1 MLFPKSIPAHL
12 IPNVLS
18 EIAECDAFRAEN
30 PLPAEG
36 EVRKWLEKEA
46 DHTTASLNMLGE
58 PWLQSSGFSVA
69 DVDLLSYDL
78 IKDLWGIGLQ
88 PFDKDKQ
95 LAVRSIGEQ
104 LNEVGGF
111 KGMQLHYVVLQTIVT
126 SSAFLGKEI
135 RRPPGV
141 FAFTGFVSKCWSGV
155 GSWVD

>member
-12 IPNVLS
+12 VPNVLS

-104 LNEVGGF
+104 LNEAGGV

-126 SSAFLGKEI
+126 SSAFLGEDI

-141 FAFTGFVSKCWSGV
+141 FAFIRFVSKCWSGV